1 MVYYIMVYNVY
12 ESFWKDSAV
21 LPFDLSM
28 TKGDKPM
35 LRKENRTL
43 TLAFLLILAW
53 ATAMA
58 EKIEVRGK
66 VAEIEKHGHA
76 RLNITIEDF
85 NNAGF
90 VLGDV
95 VTVTAGNY
103 TGDMPYLNG
112 YYVERGE
119 PMVRAY
125 PGYTNI
131 AVCIN

>member
-1 MVYYIMVYNVY
+1 MV
-12 ESFWKDSAV
+12 
-21 LPFDLSM
+21 
-28 TKGDKPM
+28 
-35 LRKENRTL
+35 
-43 TLAFLLILAW
+43 
-53 ATAMA
+53 
-58 EKIEVRGK
+58 
-66 VAEIEKHGHA
+66 EIEKYGHA
-76 RLNITIEDF
+76 QLDITIEDF

-90 VLGDV
+90 ALGDI